1 MATEGIKPLSTFYGT
16 HLQATVN
23 SYSRLSDRIAYSL
36 GYPMINIELHTN
48 QLYEYITMAAEMYT
62 KFAGY
67 TEEFLIFDSNLYEQ
81 NKGIR
86 MDRLFSITP
95 ELNNSYT
102 SSDLQISENNPNAVV
117 TSVTNGTSAAV
128 YTFTINDE
136 DNDSVEYAIKMV
148 DDSTKHSRVSKMLV
162 TSQFSSA
169 GEGAVTY
176 TEYGIIHT
184 SSGDLLNLSVATSGA
199 SGQFVNIV
207 AEPSNTGSV
216 TVIKNDFTTTVATV
230 STQQQNF
237 GSYDVLTDNYRKVV
251 DVYQF
256 EEGSTTGVNTLF
268 TIEQT
273 LAQQTYFSYAMGQYG
288 FDLIS
293 WYTVR
298 EFLETR
304 EKLLSQRRSFK
315 FNPRTQYMQM
325 YPQPLSSNDVRF
337 YGIVGCY
344 VEQPLQDVLKEPWV
358 HQYSTALAKIGVGR
372 VRGKYTGTSMFGG
385 GTLNYQD
392 LLQEGLAEKEKLE
405 QQLFEGTPG
414 FGDAGASTFFV
425 G

>member
-1 MATEGIKPLSTFYGT
+1 MATQGIKPLSTFYGT
-16 HLQATVN
+16 HLQATVD
-23 SYSRLSDRIAYSL
+23 SYSRLGDRIAYGL
-36 GYPMINIELHTN
+36 GYPMVNIELHTN
-48 QLYEYITMAAEMYT
+48 QLYEFITMAAEMYT

-95 ELNNSYT
+95 ELNSSYT
-102 SSDLQISENNPNAVV
+102 SSNLQISENNPNAIV
-117 TSVTNGTSAAV
+117 TSVTNGVSSSVFV
-128 YTFTINDE
+128 YTINDE
-136 DNDSVEYAIKMV
+136 DDDPVEYAIKMV

-162 TSQFSSA
+162 TSRFTSA
-169 GEGAVTY
+169 GEGSISY
-176 TEYGIIHT
+176 TEYGLIHT
-184 SSGDLLNLSVATSGA
+184 SSSDLLNLSVATSGA
-199 SGQFVNIV
+199 SGQFVNIIV
-207 AEPSNTGSV
+207 EPSNTGKV
-216 TVIKNDFTTTVATV
+216 TVIKNDFNTTINTL

-251 DVYQF
+251 DVYNF

-304 EKLLSQRRSFK
+304 EKLLSQRRAFK
-315 FNPRTQYMQM
+315 FNSRTQYLQM

-337 YGIVGCY
+337 YGIVACY

-358 HQYSTALAKIGVGR
+358 HQYSLALSKIGLGR
-372 VRGKYTGTSMFGG
+372 VRDKYAGTNLFGG
-385 GTLNYQD
+385 GSLNYQD
-392 LLQEGLAEKEKLE
+392 VLQEGLTEKEKLE
-405 QQLFEGTPG
+405 TQLFEGTPG
-414 FGDAGASTFFV
+414 FGDAGVSNFFI